1 MRGKMR
7 WVAVVVPGLLAG
19 ALLTAAE
26 TPPAGPARPVAAPAD
41 SGHRLGYTGTAR
53 PALRVAVPGAP
64 SRGLLPAADRG
75 FADSDADVRD
85 GTVVWVGR
93 RGTATNLGGDLY
105 LRRADGATFRLTS
118 DAAGERHPA
127 LSPDGRRVVFTSDRA
142 GQDDLWLVGADGDG
156 LRRLTDHP
164 AEDSHPSWS
173 PDGTRIV
180 FSSTRDDD
188 AGDLHVLRVSDG
200 RTVRLTSSPAVE
212 TEPAW
217 SPDGARI
224 AFTTDRYGR
233 TEVATVAAAGGPVS
247 RPVPAPWD
255 AAQPAWSPDGR
266 RLALVTT
273 RFDTGGDVYVLD
285 GAVMTRVAGT
295 AAAESAA
302 AWRGG
307 EVVYTAETAAGDSDI
322 WSADAA
328 GGDRRDLTARPGL
341 FEEAPAF
348 SPDGTMIAYAAQQ
361 PEGGRRIVVADSDG
375 RGPRTLVPPG
385 TRDSDDDTDPAWSPD
400 GTQLAFTRSDSDG
413 YGRILL
419 LRVADAQLLGEVA
432 MPEHLDGTDREPA
445 WSPDGGRL
453 ALARSAQPRPSIL
466 DWPLIDV
473 PVLPG
478 GSAEHP
484 QRVRTPQLPA
494 DPDIV
499 FLVDNTNSMGRPG
512 ESGRSVI
519 EELKDRIHEVVDEVR
534 AERPNAHFGLAT
546 FAGHLDPNVYD
557 PRLPLTDDRAAIQ
570 RAVDGLMADSD
581 YNRENWFY
589 ALCQIA
595 QNDRIGF
602 REGSDRVVVLIGDQH
617 SVVKAEPDGT
627 PILEETLVRELTT
640 NEVTLIGVPIVGTV
654 IEDGLDHDKVAGR
667 LAAATGGRLT
677 EESRPEQMIDAIKDA
692 LFMVDVTA
700 VRLSCDPGVDVAV
713 TPDLV
718 RTRAGTKAEFQEQ
731 ISVAPDVPPGTLLR
745 CEIRF
750 HVDVPPRPGLQEIQ
764 VLTVRVADP
773 ALPYVRVDDPAVAS
787 GGPQG
792 TAVRFEAVAAGADGR
807 ALTPRCSHRSG
818 ATFAVGTTLVT
829 CTATDTAGRTGQDVA
844 TITVAD
850 GSTGGRIWTVGL
862 TTARGP
868 DGIAQSVT
876 ATDQHDLSVRVGA
889 PCATRT
895 DDRAPAWSPD
905 GTSLAFT
912 DGFGPAGE
920 NPPTPTPAT
929 PSPPG
934 TPDPSATPS
943 APSTPDPSTDPGTPS
958 PTATPGG
965 PIVIDA
971 VPVPAERPGLCVTG
985 ADGSRPRVLLR
996 AALRAADPAW
1006 SPDGRL
1012 IAVGLGD
1019 AAGSSIVT
1027 VPAGGGPLT
1036 TLVAGVGA
1044 QPTFQTLPTPDLRV
1058 SVTVAG
1064 QPGYVG
1070 GDAVEVTV
1078 TVRNTSRL
1086 PAASSFLTLGIP
1098 PALRPGA
1105 DFPAG
1110 CTAATARC
1118 DLGTLQ
1124 VGQRRVFTVRLSPRA
1139 AVDATV
1145 TARLGATVGGRTAAR
1160 TAVAPLRVL
1169 APTVAVTPTIGPP
1182 GFVTEARGRN
1192 FPPGARVRLAWQ
1204 PGVTATP
1211 DTVTVAADGTF
1222 RVQVLILRKDRLGPR
1237 DLTVTRISGPR
1248 FAAVGT
1254 TEAFL
1259 VVPRSLTPPDFTG
1272 RN

>member
-26 TPPAGPARPVAAPAD
+26 PPPAGPSRPVSAPAD

-64 SRGLLPAADRG
+64 SRDLLAAADRG

-85 GTVVWVGR
+85 DAIVWVGQ
-93 RGTATNLGGDLY
+93 RGDADLGGDLY
-105 LRRADGATFRLTS
+105 LRRRDGATVRLTR
-118 DAAGERHPA
+118 DAATERHPV
-127 LSPDGRRVVFTSDRA
+127 LSPDGQRVAFTSDRS
-142 GQDDLWLVGADGDG
+142 GQNDIWVVGADGSG

-164 AEDSHPSWS
+164 ADDTHPSWS

-180 FSSTRDDD
+180 FASTRDDE
-188 AGDLHVLRVSDG
+188 AGDLHVLRVASG
-200 RTVRLTSSPAVE
+200 RTVRLTSSPAAE

-285 GAVMTRVAGT
+285 GAVLTRVAGT
-295 AAAESAA
+295 AAAESRP
-302 AWRGG
+302 AWRGR
-307 EVVYTAETAAGDSDI
+307 EVVYTAETPAGDSDI

-328 GGDRRDLTARPGL
+328 GQDRRNLTARPGL
-341 FEEAPAF
+341 SEEAPAF

-375 RGPRTLVPPG
+375 RGPRILAPPG
-385 TRDSDDDTDPAWSPD
+385 TRGGDDDSDPAWSPD
-400 GTQLAFTRSDSDG
+400 GTQLAFTRSDADG
-413 YGRILL
+413 SGRVLL
-419 LRVADAQLLGEVA
+419 LRVADAHLLGEVP
-432 MPEHLDGTDREPA
+432 MPPHLDGTDREPA

-478 GSAEHP
+478 GSAQHP

-499 FLVDNTNSMGRPG
+499 FLVDNTSSMGRPG
-512 ESGRSVI
+512 EGGSSVI

-534 AERPNAHFGLAT
+534 AERPTAHFGLAT

-557 PRLPLTDDRAAIQ
+557 PRLPLTDDDAAIQ
-570 RAVDGLMADSD
+570 RAVDGLLADSD
-581 YNRENWFY
+581 YDDENWFY

-602 REGSDRVVVLIGDQH
+602 REGSSRVVVLIGDQY
-617 SVVKAEPDGT
+617 SVVQAEPDNT

-640 NEVTLIGVPIVGTV
+640 NEITFIGVPIVGTV
-654 IEDGLDHDKVAGR
+654 IEDGLNSDGVAGR
-667 LAAATGGRLT
+667 LAAVTGGRLT
-677 EESRPEQMIDAIKDA
+677 QESRPDQMIDAIKDA
-692 LFMVDVTA
+692 LFMVDVSA
-700 VRLSCDPGVDVAV
+700 VVLACDDGVDVSV
-713 TPDLV
+713 TPAV
-718 RTRAGTKAEFQEQ
+718 ARTRTGTKAEFREQ
-731 ISVAPDVPPGTLLR
+731 INVAAGVAPGTLLR
-745 CEIRF
+745 CTIRF
-750 HVDVPPRPGLQEIQ
+750 TVDVHPPPGLQETQ
-764 VLTVRVADP
+764 LLTVRVIDP
-773 ALPYVRVDDPAVAS
+773 ALPYVRVDDPTVAA

-792 TAVRFEAVAAGADGR
+792 AAVRFEATAADAGGR
-807 ALTPRCSHRSG
+807 ALTPDCSHRSG
-818 ATFAVGTTLVT
+818 ATFPVGTTLVT
-829 CTATDTAGRTGQDVA
+829 CTATDAAGRTGRDVA

-862 TTARGP
+862 VTARGP

-876 ATDQHDLSVRVGA
+876 VTDQHDLSVRVGA

-905 GTSLAFT
+905 GASLAFT
-912 DGFGPAGE
+912 DGFGPDGE
-920 NPPTPTPAT
+920 SPPTPTPVT
-929 PSPPG
+929 PGPPG

-943 APSTPDPSTDPGTPS
+943 APSTPDPPTDPGTPS

-985 ADGSRPRVLLR
+985 ADGSRSRVLLR
-996 AALRAADPAW
+996 AALRVADPAW

-1027 VPAGGGPLT
+1027 LPAGGGPLT

-1058 SVTVAG
+1058 SVTVSG

-1086 PAASSFLTLGIP
+1086 PAAGSFLTLGIP
-1098 PALRPGA
+1098 PELRPGA

-1110 CTAATARC
+1110 CTATTARC

-1124 VGQRRVFTVRLSPRA
+1124 VGQRRAITVRLSPRA

-1160 TAVAPLRVL
+1160 LARSPVLVL
-1169 APTVAVTPTIGPP
+1169 APAVRVTPTIGPP
-1182 GFVTEARGRN
+1182 GFVTEARGRD

-1211 DTVTVAADGTF
+1211 DTVVVAADGTF
-1222 RVQVLILRKDRLGPR
+1222 RVHLLILRKDRLGPR
-1237 DLTVTRISGPR
+1237 DLTVTRVSGPR